1 MLKTLVYADIFD
13 YPLTVSELDRWLIA
27 GDDLKVRPTKESAEG
42 AVYPKGGSDLIG
54 ITGPYY
60 HLRGRKHLVVLRHH
74 RHKFSQLKYKL
85 AEKITKI
92 LSLIPW
98 IRLITVTGALAMNNA
113 DEKDDI
119 DLMIV
124 TQKNRLWL
132 TRFMVLVVLL
142 LAGRLRRF
150 GQRGNRD
157 KICLNLWLD
166 ETALSVP
173 KTQRNLYTAHEVAQA
188 KPIFSRHN
196 TYRQFIKANLWLKQ
210 YLPNFSSRS
219 DLNRNSRLQAEKGS
233 PAGERSDLIGWLER
247 LAFKV
252 QHAYMRKKMTRERVG
267 SHFAFFHPRP
277 TGEII
282 MDQYQQRL
290 SRSDLKGGKGRS
302 LTGDLAES
310 QVGTAKPEGAS
321 LLENAK
327 PIKVLATGVFDVLH
341 SEHKKFL
348 KAAKK
353 QGDILWVGLETDAR
367 VRKLKGPGRPVNPL
381 TIRLQN
387 LRQLKIAD
395 KVFALPEKFS
405 SSADHRA
412 LIKRIGPDI
421 LAVSAHSPNLV
432 AKKKIMEDL
441 GGRLRIVLPKN
452 PKISTTKLL
461 QSKP

>member
-13 YPLTVSELDRWLIA
+13 YPLTAAELDRWLIA
-27 GDDLKVRPTKESAEG
+27 GDDLKVRGP
-42 AVYPKGGSDLIG
+42 DLIG

-60 HLRGRKHLVVLRHH
+60 YLKGRQEIVALRRL
-74 RHKFSQLKYKL
+74 RHKFSQLKYKQ

-173 KTQRNLYTAHEVAQA
+173 TTQRNLYTAHEVAQA
-188 KPIFSRHN
+188 KPVFDRDN
-196 TYRQFIKANLWLKQ
+196 TYQQFIKANLWLKR
-210 YLPNFSSRS
+210 YLPNAFKKGPILKADPKQRAGS
-219 DLNRNSRLQAEKGS
+219 DPIGF
-233 PAGERSDLIGWLER
+233 LIGWLER

-252 QHAYMRKKMTRERVG
+252 QYAYMKPKMTRERVG
-267 SHFAFFHPRP
+267 LNFAFFHPRP

-321 LLENAK
+321 LLEKDK
-327 PIKVLATGVFDVLH
+327 PIKILATGVFDVLH
-341 SEHKKFL
+341 TEHKKFL

-353 QGDILWVGLETDAR
+353 QGDVLWVGLETDAR
-367 VRKLKGPGRPVNPL
+367 VKQLKGPNRPVNPL
-381 TIRLQN
+381 KVRIINLQS
-387 LRQLKIAD
+387 LKIAD
-395 KVFALPEKFS
+395 KVFALPKEFTTT
-405 SSADHRA
+405 AQHRA
-412 LIKRIGPDI
+412 LIKRIRPDI
-421 LAVSAHSPNLV
+421 LAVSAHSPNLA
-432 AKKKIMEDL
+432 AKRKIMKDL
-441 GGRLRIVLPKN
+441 GGELRAVLPKN